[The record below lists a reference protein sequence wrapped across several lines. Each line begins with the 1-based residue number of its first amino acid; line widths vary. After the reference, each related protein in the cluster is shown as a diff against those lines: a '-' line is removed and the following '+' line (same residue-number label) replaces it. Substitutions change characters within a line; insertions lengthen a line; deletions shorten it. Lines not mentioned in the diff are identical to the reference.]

1 VNSNTLPFWIAGGVL
16 LAGLYGG
23 WKLFVQSSGDDQ
35 SLGTIEFGREDA
47 PPLEGFE
54 LTRSTG
60 EAFHSDQMKGQVWVA
75 SFFFTTC
82 PGSCFKLNT
91 NISLMQQDEALQD
104 VKWVS
109 ISVDPANDTPEA
121 LTRYAEDFKAH
132 PDRWYFLRG
141 DMKYVRRVG
150 RDLFKLPVE
159 YKQHADYGVVIDRAG
174 QVRGIFN
181 INSQK
186 ERERMRK
193 VLAELLAEDLSV
205 VDESDTTE
213 DVKAE

>member
-1 VNSNTLPFWIAGGVL
+1 VNNTALPFWIAGGVL

-23 WKLFVQSSGDDQ
+23 WKLWTHAAPRDDEP
-35 SLGTIEFGREDA
+35 LGTIEFSQDEA
-47 PPLEGFE
+47 EPLEGFE

-60 EAFHSDQMKGQVWVA
+60 EPFRSVDLRGEVWVA

-91 NISLMQQDEALQD
+91 NIQLLQNDEAIRD

-109 ISVDPANDTPEA
+109 ITVDPATDTPEA
-121 LTRYAEDFKAH
+121 LARYAESFRAD

-141 DMKYVRRVG
+141 DMPYVRRVG

-181 INSQK
+181 INSNR
-186 ERERMRK
+186 ERERMK
-193 VLAELLAEDLSV
+193 EMLAELLAEPPV
-205 VDESDTTE
+205 TAA
-213 DVKAE
+213 KP